1 MPVIAVAGGTGG
13 VGKTIVER
21 LVSEPKHQV
30 IVLSR
35 QVRQDRFERAKYLQI
50 AKKNVQGS
58 IQGLSSSRFQ
68 RVQIDYNDIP
78 SMARVLEDVHVDTI
92 VSAIG
97 LVSDETS
104 QAQLN
109 LIEAAEKS
117 RTTKRF
123 IPSEFSFIQTEE
135 LLHIDPSI
143 KYWLDAANR
152 LKSSSLQ
159 FTRVVPGFFMDYW
172 GMPNIQSNLQ
182 PYSFGINIA
191 KHSAAIPG
199 NGDDVI
205 CTTYSYDMANYL
217 VKLLDLDEWP
227 EFSVIVGDEV
237 TYNQI
242 LKMAEEFTGTK
253 FEVTYDSVDQVN
265 AGNVT
270 IPPNP
275 PGTKYS
281 EEEMREVTAL
291 VSRLTVNGVFE
302 LPKENR
308 LNELFPDIHPIT
320 MKELLERSW
329 KK

>member
-227 EFSVIVGDEV
+227 EFSVIVG
-237 TYNQI
+237 T
-242 LKMAEEFTGTK
+242 
-253 FEVTYDSVDQVN
+253 SVDQVN